1 MKRFL
6 VAVSC
11 TLLGAS
17 GCSDK
22 PTPASPT
29 PPLPA
34 TSTATDV
41 LGPRYE
47 ATLAEGIDFRKP
59 GYPRGVVDV
68 RGMSG
73 YEPWG
78 RWTNRTETRFTFSEP
93 LPNSFV
99 LEITGGAIGPNV
111 GKPVN
116 VKIGAQI
123 KSFIF
128 SADPFKTQPETQSL
142 DFTSAIPVYTI
153 ELQTPQLWRPG
164 SADSRE
170 LGIALVALRVIRK

>member
-6 VAVSC
+6 LAMSC
-11 TLLGAS
+11 ALLGVS

-22 PTPASPT
+22 PAPASPT
-29 PPLPA
+29 SPLPA
-34 TSTATDV
+34 ASNATEM

-78 RWTNRTETRFTFSEP
+78 RWTNSSETRFTFSEP

-99 LEITGGAIGPNV
+99 LEITGGAVGPNV
-111 GKPVN
+111 GKPVS
-116 VKIGAQI
+116 VKIGAQT

-128 SADPFKTQPETQSL
+128 SADPFKTQPETRSL
-142 DFTSAIPVYTI
+142 EFTSSNPVYTI
-153 ELQTPQLWRPG
+153 ELQTPNLWRPG
-164 SADSRE
+164 AADTRD
-170 LGIALVALRVIRK
+170 LGIALVAIRVIRK